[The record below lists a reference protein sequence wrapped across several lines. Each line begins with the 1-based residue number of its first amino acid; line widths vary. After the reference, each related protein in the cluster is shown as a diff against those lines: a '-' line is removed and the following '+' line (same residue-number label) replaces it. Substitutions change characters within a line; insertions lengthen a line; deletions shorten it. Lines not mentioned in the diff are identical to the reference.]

1 MTVCYPECIARA
13 DRKELFECSVCDREF
28 KHHSAVVLHE
38 ARHVT
43 TTLVVE
49 DGKKVTV
56 ERAIL
61 RKTGQVIVPFVVS
74 MCNFRES
81 IT

>member
-43 TTLVVE
+43 TPP
-49 DGKKVTV
+49 GGGG
-56 ERAIL
+56 
-61 RKTGQVIVPFVVS
+61 RK
-74 MCNFRES
+74 ES
-81 IT
+81 NGGAGGIEENGPGNCSVCGIHV

>member
-43 TTLVVE
+43 TPS
-49 DGKKVTV
+49 GGGG
-56 ERAIL
+56 
-61 RKTGQVIVPFVVS
+61 RK
-74 MCNFRES
+74 ES
-81 IT
+81 NGGVGDIEENGPGNCSVCGIHV